1 MARITVVYYSATGN
15 VHGLAEALAEG
26 AESVGAEV
34 RLRRVQET
42 APDAAIASNDA
53 WQSYVTEVAPTVEVV
68 SLEDLQWADGFGFGA
83 PTRFGNPAGQLR
95 NFLDT
100 TGGLWHQGVLDGK
113 AVTSFTSASTYHG
126 GLESTILALNN
137 TFYHWGAV
145 IVPVGYADAELGDS
159 GTPYGASIV
168 GNGDLES
175 VKRGHQAARVQGAR
189 LAKVAAKLAAPDSQA
204 TARA

>member
-113 AVTSFTSASTYHG
+113 AVTSFTSASTPRRPRVDD
-126 GLESTILALNN
+126 L
-137 TFYHWGAV
+137 GAQQHLLSL
-145 IVPVGYADAELGDS
+145 GRSHCARRLCRRRAWRFGDS
-159 GTPYGASIV
+159 V
-168 GNGDLES
+168 RRFD
-175 VKRGHQAARVQGAR
+175 RRQR
-189 LAKVAAKLAAPDSQA
+189 
-204 TARA
+204 